1 MKLMHSNSN
10 SMQVDR
16 LREENR
22 ELRKFFGDSGP
33 APPGP
38 APPGPAP
45 SGPAPSAT
53 ASSARHD

>member
-1 MKLMHSNSN
+1 MHSNSN